1 MALHALH
8 KKSIPGH
15 NGYSAG
21 AADFREIA
29 RRRHSDIEARALAA
43 HDRAIDVRFVQ
54 CALQLAATCAATMTR
69 LAKFTGLTRGRQKA
83 RRYKG
88 WSVHDLFARIEQL

>member
-1 MALHALH
+1 MH

-15 NGYSAG
+15 NGCSAG

-29 RRRHSDIEARALAA
+29 RRRHSNIELRALAA
-43 HDRAIDVRFVQ
+43 DDWAIDVRFVQ
-54 CALQLAATCAATMTR
+54 RALQLAATCAAAVTR
-69 LAKFTGLTRGRQKA
+69 LAKFTGLTSGRQKA

-88 WSVHDLFARIEQL
+88 WSVYNLFSRVE